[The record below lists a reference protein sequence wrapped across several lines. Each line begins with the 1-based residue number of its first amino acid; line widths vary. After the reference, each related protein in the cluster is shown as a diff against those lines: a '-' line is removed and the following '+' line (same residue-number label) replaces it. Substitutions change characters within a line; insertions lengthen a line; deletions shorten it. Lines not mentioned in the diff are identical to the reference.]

1 MAKYINDGGVYM
13 SAQIA
18 PTPIIRGPEAEK
30 IYKEANRE
38 PSEESR
44 NGAKK
49 LASIFDQMMK

>member
-1 MAKYINDGGVYM
+1 M

-18 PTPIIRGPEAEK
+18 PTPIVHGPEAEK
-30 IYKEANRE
+30 IYEEANRE

>member
-1 MAKYINDGGVYM
+1 M

-18 PTPIIRGPEAEK
+18 PTPIVHGPEAEK
-30 IYKEANRE
+30 IYEKANRE

-44 NGAKK
+44 NDAKK

>member
-1 MAKYINDGGVYM
+1 M

-30 IYKEANRE
+30 IYKEVNRE
-38 PSEESR
+38 PSAESK

-49 LASIFDQMMK
+49 LASIFDPVMR

>member
-30 IYKEANRE
+30 IYKEVNRE
-38 PSEESR
+38 PSAESK

-49 LASIFDQMMK
+49 LASIFDPVMR